1 MEQKA
6 NTEKTQILKEP
17 CVMFFLGMLF
27 GLMITGLIV
36 GDKMIPKILLKN
48 KKIYVDYRYYEIK
61 EIK

>member
-17 CVMFFLGMLF
+17 CVMFFLGMCL
-27 GLMITGLIV
+27 GLLITGIIV
-36 GDKMIPKILLKN
+36 GEKMIPKALLNN
-48 KKIYVDYRYYEIK
+48 KKIYIDYKYYEIK